1 MNKRRLAFLPALLLC
16 IILLTVPAYA
26 ALTLHISVDGAE
38 PLTLE
43 NVEPGALIG
52 EVKTKIQK
60 KTGALPENMFLY
72 YNGKPLEEGN
82 TLADYNVQDGAT
94 LLLKSSPCTHR
105 YENGVCTDC
114 SAVCPHDTVSE
125 TTGAC
130 DACGTLFAARVGETE
145 YPTLAEAVNAAQSG
159 GTVTLLRDIT
169 LAEGEAPTKL
179 TGTFTIDLNAHTLSR
194 QKGDVLALRS
204 PAVVTIRNGS
214 IREIANGSAVSVVDG
229 ATAYIESGNYGR
241 LYGSFHY
248 NTVKLSGGQF
258 DCICW
263 GRQIWLKILAA
274 DHRLVYTESGEPIT
288 LKELEG
294 KGEMHGVSVKPCP
307 HGYDTENVT
316 GKCVYCD
323 HACEHNAP
331 KVNDACSA
339 CGTAMLARVDYTAFD
354 GAKSEGYTDL
364 QKAIYAAQTASIRNS
379 NVVLTL
385 LRDHEV
391 GMSRPTVRS
400 GTFTI
405 DLNGHTLKT
414 PDGWRSEV
422 LWVEDGRI
430 TFRNGTVRSGD
441 PAQLDSFSLWASA
454 GTVRIE
460 SGVYEGSLSL
470 TNGASAV
477 LTGGKFSRIER
488 KSGGAVRELLGEERC
503 FVRDDAPLEYAAL
516 TASTIENVSVAVCS
530 HSFVGGKCRFC
541 NAPCT
546 NHIPTAGGVCKA
558 CGASLAAA
566 VRTDS
571 GDRGYTD
578 VGSAIGAANGG
589 GGTLRLLRNST
600 DDSIF
605 QAYGAWTFDL
615 SGFTMSGTL
624 KLVSDPGEV
633 VTLRNSSPGSGSFAR
648 ANISGASA
656 ILEKGVYFQS
666 LSTSGVNLGDVL
678 ALGCALYTA
687 DEQWISP
694 DTAGTYT
701 DARVYGVPFGNVEAS
716 ASASEVDYGYG
727 EAPKLTV
734 SAPLNPDAGLTLS
747 PEKLSVLWSFYNA
760 DGLVRPQVNTKDA
773 AFPLGLDSG
782 RYTVVCEVSYENYRV
797 ERQLGITVQKK
808 DIAGASA
815 VLGDALVYTGAEQTQ
830 TVAAVT
836 LNGMDVPTYTVSGN
850 TATDAGEYTLTVTGT
865 GSFTGTIEVPFTV
878 ARKRVTAS
886 VRVSGGPFTYTGAAI
901 TPPVEAYDGD
911 APLPA
916 DEYTVSYRDNV
927 LPGAAGVTLA
937 DTGRGNYE
945 IAGTGGF
952 VIGKAAAA
960 VKAAD
965 RSIYTGAAAP
975 ELSGAESGT
984 DYTVSGLLGE
994 DTLEGVTISLAYAK
1008 TPNTAKPGTTAILVT
1023 VAGEDLRYEIQ
1034 TENGTLTVKSRPAPV
1049 YPTAPAAK
1057 AERETKARQD
1067 KLAAARR
1074 ANADT
1079 AAWLYIP
1086 AADIDEPLLRSE
1098 DGEFYLT
1105 HDKTGRLSEY
1115 GALFA
1120 DPRAKLGSRTDIS
1133 RNVTVYGYADGERDA
1148 GGKLFS
1154 RLFRYLDA
1162 ETLEKEPY
1170 IYLTL
1175 ADDELVFRIAACFET
1190 EASFDYTLPEWDE
1203 PGAWEE
1209 YLSTVARKNLYEIDG
1224 GELTKDDTLLTLT
1237 TFFADETEN
1246 TETPRLVIVAKLL
1259 PKGAKLGDV
1268 TVKAAENPEPPQL

>member
-1 MNKRRLAFLPALLLC
+1 
-16 IILLTVPAYA
+16 
-26 ALTLHISVDGAE
+26 
-38 PLTLE
+38 
-43 NVEPGALIG
+43 
-52 EVKTKIQK
+52 
-60 KTGALPENMFLY
+60 
-72 YNGKPLEEGN
+72 
-82 TLADYNVQDGAT
+82 
-94 LLLKSSPCTHR
+94 
-105 YENGVCTDC
+105 
-114 SAVCPHDTVSE
+114 
-125 TTGAC
+125 
-130 DACGTLFAARVGETE
+130 
-145 YPTLAEAVNAAQSG
+145 
-159 GTVTLLRDIT
+159 
-169 LAEGEAPTKL
+169 
-179 TGTFTIDLNAHTLSR
+179 
-194 QKGDVLALRS
+194 
-204 PAVVTIRNGS
+204 
-214 IREIANGSAVSVVDG
+214 
-229 ATAYIESGNYGR
+229 
-241 LYGSFHY
+241 
-248 NTVKLSGGQF
+248 
-258 DCICW
+258 
-263 GRQIWLKILAA
+263 
-274 DHRLVYTESGEPIT
+274 
-288 LKELEG
+288 
-294 KGEMHGVSVKPCP
+294 
-307 HGYDTENVT
+307 
-316 GKCVYCD
+316 
-323 HACEHNAP
+323 
-331 KVNDACSA
+331 
-339 CGTAMLARVDYTAFD
+339 
-354 GAKSEGYTDL
+354 
-364 QKAIYAAQTASIRNS
+364 
-379 NVVLTL
+379 
-385 LRDHEV
+385 
-391 GMSRPTVRS
+391 
-400 GTFTI
+400 
-405 DLNGHTLKT
+405 
-414 PDGWRSEV
+414 
-422 LWVEDGRI
+422 
-430 TFRNGTVRSGD
+430 
-441 PAQLDSFSLWASA
+441 
-454 GTVRIE
+454 
-460 SGVYEGSLSL
+460 
-470 TNGASAV
+470 
-477 LTGGKFSRIER
+477 
-488 KSGGAVRELLGEERC
+488 
-503 FVRDDAPLEYAAL
+503 
-516 TASTIENVSVAVCS
+516 
-530 HSFVGGKCRFC
+530 
-541 NAPCT
+541 
-546 NHIPTAGGVCKA
+546 
-558 CGASLAAA
+558 
-566 VRTDS
+566 
-571 GDRGYTD
+571 
-578 VGSAIGAANGG
+578 
-589 GGTLRLLRNST
+589 
-600 DDSIF
+600 
-605 QAYGAWTFDL
+605 
-615 SGFTMSGTL
+615 MSGTL

-648 ANISGASA
+648 ANIFGASA

-678 ALGCALYTA
+678 ASDCALYTA
-687 DEQWISP
+687 GEQWISP

-701 DARVYGVPFGNVEAS
+701 DAHVYGVPFGNVEAS
-716 ASASEVDYGYG
+716 ASASEVDYGYE

-760 DGLVRPQVNTKDA
+760 DGPVHPSINTKDA

-782 RYTVVCEVSYENYRV
+782 SYTVVCEVSYENYRV

-836 LNGMDVPTYTVSGN
+836 LNGMDVSTYTVSGN

-886 VRVSGGPFTYTGAAI
+886 VRVTGGPFTYTGAAI

-911 APLPA
+911 ALLPA

-945 IAGTGGF
+945 ITGTGGF

-994 DTLEGVTISLAYAK
+994 DTLEGVTISLSYAE

-1034 TENGTLTVKSRPAPV
+1034 TENGTLTVKSRPVPV

-1162 ETLEKEPY
+1162 KTLEKEPY

-1175 ADDELVFRIAACFET
+1175 ANDELVFRIAACFET
-1190 EASFDYTLPEWDE
+1190 EASFDYTLPERDE

>member
-1 MNKRRLAFLPALLLC
+1 MNKRRLTFLPALLLC
-16 IILLTVPAYA
+16 IILLTVSAYA

-43 NVEPGALIG
+43 DVEPGACID
-52 EVKTKIQK
+52 EVKIKIQE

-72 YNGKPLEEGN
+72 YNGKLLEEGN
-82 TLADYNVQDGAT
+82 TLADYNVQDGAA
-94 LLLKSSPCTHR
+94 LLLRSSPCTHR

-114 SAVCPHDTVSE
+114 GAVCPHETVSG

-130 DACGTLFAARVGETE
+130 ETCGTQFSARVGETN
-145 YPTLAEAVNAAQSG
+145 YPTLAEAVSAAQSG
-159 GTVTLLRDIT
+159 DTVTLLRDIA
-169 LAEGEAPTKL
+169 LAEGEGPTDL
-179 TGTFTIDLNAHTLSR
+179 TGTLTLDLNAHTLSR
-194 QKGDVLALRS
+194 QKGDVLALIS

-214 IREIANGSAVSVVDG
+214 IREIANGFAVSVGDG
-229 ATAYIESGNYGR
+229 ATAYIESGTYGT
-241 LYGSFHY
+241 LYGSY
-248 NTVKLSGGQF
+248 YNNTVKLSGGQF
-258 DCICW
+258 DCIYW

-274 DHRLVYTESGEPIT
+274 DHRLVYTESGEPIA
-288 LKELEG
+288 LKDLKG
-294 KGEMHGVSVKPCP
+294 KMVMYGVSVEPCP

-391 GMSRPTVRS
+391 GMSRPTVYS

-422 LWVEDGRI
+422 LRVADGRI
-430 TFRNGTVRSGD
+430 TFRNGAVRSGD

-503 FVRDDAPLEYAAL
+503 FVRDETPLEYAAL

-530 HSFVGGKCRFC
+530 HSFANGKCRFC

-546 NHIPTAGGVCKA
+546 NHIPAAGGVCNA
-558 CGASLAAA
+558 CGVSLAAA

-578 VGSAIGAANGG
+578 VYSAIDAANWG
-589 GGTLRLLRNST
+589 GGTLRLLRDSA
-600 DDSIF
+600 DDGSF
-605 QAYGAWTFDL
+605 RANGAWIFDL
-615 SGFTMSGTL
+615 SGFTMNGTL
-624 KLVSDPGEV
+624 DLVSDSGET
-633 VTLRNSSPGSGSFAR
+633 VTLRNSSPGSGSFSNV
-648 ANISGASA
+648 NISGASA
-656 ILEKGVYFQS
+656 MLEKGVYFQS
-666 LSTSGVNLGDVL
+666 LSTRWVNTGDIL
-678 ALGCALYTA
+678 ASGCALYTA
-687 DEQWISP
+687 GEQWISP

-701 DARVYGVPFGNVEAS
+701 DAHVHGVPFGNVEAS
-716 ASASEVDYGYG
+716 ASASEVDYGY
-727 EAPKLTV
+727 EETPKLTV

-760 DGLVRPQVNTKDA
+760 DGPVRPSVNTKDA
-773 AFPLGLDSG
+773 VLPLGLDSG
-782 RYTVVCEVSYENYRV
+782 SYTVVCEVSYENYRV

-850 TATDAGEYTLTVTGT
+850 TATDAGEYTLTVAGT
-865 GSFTGTIEVPFTV
+865 GNFTGTIEVPFTV

-886 VRVSGGPFTYTGAAI
+886 VRVTGGPFTYTGAAI

-911 APLPA
+911 TLLSP
-916 DEYTVSYRDNV
+916 DGYTVSYRDNV

-945 IAGTGGF
+945 ITGTGGF

-965 RSIYTGAAAP
+965 RSVYTGAAAP
-975 ELSGAESGT
+975 DLSGAESGT

-994 DTLEGVTISLAYAK
+994 DTLEGVTISLAYAE
-1008 TPNTAKPGTTAILVT
+1008 TPNTARPGTTAILVT
-1023 VAGEDLRYEIQ
+1023 VAGEDPRYEIQ
-1034 TENGTLTVKSRPAPV
+1034 AENGTLTVKSRPASI
-1049 YPTAPAAK
+1049 YPAAPAAA

-1098 DGEFYLT
+1098 DGGFYLT

-1120 DPRAKLGSRTDIS
+1120 DPRAKLESRTDIS
-1133 RNVTVYGYADGERDA
+1133 RNVTVYGYADGERDG

-1175 ADDELVFRIAACFET
+1175 ANDELVFRIAACFET
-1190 EASFDYTLPEWDE
+1190 EASFDYTLSEWDE

-1209 YLSTVARKNLYEIDG
+1209 YASTVERKNLYEIDG
-1224 GELTKDDTLLTLT
+1224 GELTEDDTLLTLT

>member
-16 IILLTVPAYA
+16 IALLTVSAYA

-43 NVEPGALIG
+43 NVEPGAYID
-52 EVKTKIQK
+52 EVKTKIQE
-60 KTGALPENMFLY
+60 KTGDLPENMFLY
-72 YNGKPLEEGN
+72 YNGKLLEEGN
-82 TLADYNVQDGAT
+82 TLADYNVQDGAA

-114 SAVCPHDTVSE
+114 GAVCPHETVSE
-125 TTGAC
+125 TTGVC
-130 DACGTLFAARVGETE
+130 DACGTLFAARVGETN

-159 GTVTLLRDIT
+159 GTVTLLRDIA
-169 LAEGEAPTKL
+169 LAEGEEPTDL
-179 TGTFTIDLNAHTLSR
+179 TGTLTLDLNAHTLSR
-194 QKGDVLALRS
+194 QKGTVLTLKS

-214 IREIANGSAVSVVDG
+214 IREIANGSAVSVWDG
-229 ATAYIESGNYGR
+229 ATAYIESGTYGA
-241 LYGSFHY
+241 LYGSY
-248 NTVKLSGGQF
+248 YNNTVKLSGGQF
-258 DCICW
+258 DRIYW
-263 GRQIWLKILAA
+263 GAQIWLKILAA

-288 LKELEG
+288 LKDLKG
-294 KGEMHGVSVKPCP
+294 KMVMYGVSVEPCP

-379 NVVLTL
+379 SVVLTL
-385 LRDHEV
+385 LQDHEV
-391 GMSRPTVRS
+391 GMSRPTVYS

-422 LWVEDGRI
+422 LRVADGRI
-430 TFRNGTVRSGD
+430 TFRNGAVRSGD

-477 LTGGKFSRIER
+477 LSGGSFTRIER

-503 FVRDDAPLEYAAL
+503 FVRDEIPLEYAAL

-530 HSFVGGKCRFC
+530 HSFTNGKCRFC

-546 NHIPTAGGVCKA
+546 NHIPAAGGVCKA

-578 VGSAIGAANGG
+578 VYSAIDAANWG

-600 DDSIF
+600 DDGSF
-605 QAYGAWTFDL
+605 RANGAWIFDL

-624 KLVSDPGEV
+624 NLVSDPGET
-633 VTLRNSSPGSGSFAR
+633 VTLRNSSPGSGGFANV
-648 ANISGASA
+648 NISGASA
-656 ILEKGVYFQS
+656 MLEKGVYFQR
-666 LSTSGVNLGDVL
+666 LSTRWVNIGEVL
-678 ALGCALYTA
+678 ASGCALYTA
-687 DEQWISP
+687 GEQWISP

-701 DARVYGVPFGNVEAS
+701 DAHVYGVPFGNVEAS

-760 DGLVRPQVNTKDA
+760 DGPVRPSVNTKDA

-782 RYTVVCEVSYENYRV
+782 SYTVVCEVSYENYRV
-797 ERQLGITVQKK
+797 ERQLGITVKKK

-836 LNGMDVPTYTVSGN
+836 LNGMDVSTYTVSGN

-886 VRVSGGPFTYTGAAI
+886 VRVTGGPFTYTGAAI

-911 APLPA
+911 ALLPA

-927 LPGAAGVTLA
+927 LPGAAGVALA

-960 VKAAD
+960 VKAVD

-975 ELSGAESGT
+975 DLSGAESGT
-984 DYTVSGLLGE
+984 DYTVSGLLGK
-994 DTLEGVTISLAYAK
+994 DTLEGVTISLAYAE

-1067 KLAAARR
+1067 KLAAAKRS
-1074 ANADT
+1074 NADT

-1120 DPRAKLGSRTDIS
+1120 DPRAKLGGRTDSS
-1133 RNVTVYGYADGERDA
+1133 RNVTVYGYADGERDG

-1154 RLFRYLDA
+1154 KLFRYLDA

-1175 ADDELVFRIAACFET
+1175 ANDELVFRIAACFET

-1209 YLSTVARKNLYEIDG
+1209 YVSTVARKNLYEIDG

-1246 TETPRLVIVAKLL
+1246 AETPRLVLVAKLL

>member
-52 EVKTKIQK
+52 EVKTKIQE
-60 KTGALPENMFLY
+60 KTDALPENMFLY
-72 YNGKPLEEGN
+72 YNGKLLEEGN
-82 TLADYNVQDGAT
+82 TLADYNVQNGAV

-130 DACGTLFAARVGETE
+130 GACGTLFAARVGETE

-214 IREIANGSAVSVVDG
+214 IREIANGSAVSVVDW
-229 ATAYIESGNYGR
+229 ATAYIESGNYGT
-241 LYGSFHY
+241 LYGSFY
-248 NTVKLSGGQF
+248 NNTVKLSGGQF
-258 DCICW
+258 DCIYW
-263 GRQIWLKILAA
+263 RQIWLKILAA
-274 DHRLVYTESGEPIT
+274 DHRFVYTESGEPIT
-288 LKELEG
+288 LKDLQG
-294 KGEMHGVSVKPCP
+294 KMVMYGVSVESCP

-364 QKAIYAAQTASIRNS
+364 QKAINAAQSASIRNS

-422 LWVEDGRI
+422 LRVADGRI

-488 KSGGAVRELLGEERC
+488 ESGGAVRELLGEERC

-624 KLVSDPGEV
+624 ELVSDPGEV
-633 VTLRNSSPGSGSFAR
+633 VTLRNS
-648 ANISGASA
+648 
-656 ILEKGVYFQS
+656 
-666 LSTSGVNLGDVL
+666 
-678 ALGCALYTA
+678 
-687 DEQWISP
+687 
-694 DTAGTYT
+694 
-701 DARVYGVPFGNVEAS
+701 
-716 ASASEVDYGYG
+716 
-727 EAPKLTV
+727 
-734 SAPLNPDAGLTLS
+734 
-747 PEKLSVLWSFYNA
+747 
-760 DGLVRPQVNTKDA
+760 
-773 AFPLGLDSG
+773 
-782 RYTVVCEVSYENYRV
+782 
-797 ERQLGITVQKK
+797 
-808 DIAGASA
+808 
-815 VLGDALVYTGAEQTQ
+815 
-830 TVAAVT
+830 
-836 LNGMDVPTYTVSGN
+836 
-850 TATDAGEYTLTVTGT
+850 
-865 GSFTGTIEVPFTV
+865 
-878 ARKRVTAS
+878 
-886 VRVSGGPFTYTGAAI
+886 
-901 TPPVEAYDGD
+901 
-911 APLPA
+911 
-916 DEYTVSYRDNV
+916 
-927 LPGAAGVTLA
+927 
-937 DTGRGNYE
+937 
-945 IAGTGGF
+945 
-952 VIGKAAAA
+952 
-960 VKAAD
+960 
-965 RSIYTGAAAP
+965 
-975 ELSGAESGT
+975 
-984 DYTVSGLLGE
+984 
-994 DTLEGVTISLAYAK
+994 
-1008 TPNTAKPGTTAILVT
+1008 
-1023 VAGEDLRYEIQ
+1023 
-1034 TENGTLTVKSRPAPV
+1034 RPAP
-1049 YPTAPAAK
+1049 AASP
-1057 AERETKARQD
+1057 ERIFP
-1067 KLAAARR
+1067 ARR
-1074 ANADT
+1074 Q
-1079 AAWLYIP
+1079 Y
-1086 AADIDEPLLRSE
+1086 S
-1098 DGEFYLT
+1098 
-1105 HDKTGRLSEY
+1105 K
-1115 GALFA
+1115 
-1120 DPRAKLGSRTDIS
+1120 RAYIS
-1133 RNVTVYGYADGERDA
+1133 RA
-1148 GGKLFS
+1148 FPP
-1154 RLFRYLDA
+1154 A
-1162 ETLEKEPY
+1162 E
-1170 IYLTL
+1170 
-1175 ADDELVFRIAACFET
+1175 
-1190 EASFDYTLPEWDE
+1190 
-1203 PGAWEE
+1203 
-1209 YLSTVARKNLYEIDG
+1209 
-1224 GELTKDDTLLTLT
+1224 
-1237 TFFADETEN
+1237 
-1246 TETPRLVIVAKLL
+1246 
-1259 PKGAKLGDV
+1259 
-1268 TVKAAENPEPPQL
+1268 